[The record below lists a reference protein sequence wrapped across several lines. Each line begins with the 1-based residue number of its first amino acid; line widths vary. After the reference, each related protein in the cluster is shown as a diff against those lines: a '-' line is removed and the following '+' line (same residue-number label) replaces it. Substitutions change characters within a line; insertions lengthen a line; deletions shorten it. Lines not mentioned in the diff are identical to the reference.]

1 MSEMKMPGNL
11 ITADE
16 LSEKLSKHGCPL
28 SGKQIKELAL
38 QDKLPY
44 FLWVVPSKNGK
55 SRASDPLFQLTP
67 MKMWMMENGWLSQ
80 REGEHPIQRSGE
92 IPFRDQLRH
101 LQLEFL
107 EMKKTLKLLL
117 ALNKKRLEDMTPE
130 EREKAEVGA

>member
-55 SRASDPLFQLTP
+55 SRASDPLFQFTP
-67 MKMWMMENGWLSQ
+67 MKQWMMENGWLELH
-80 REGEHPIQRSGE
+80 EGESPITPKGE
-92 IPFRDQLRH
+92 ESFASRLSRVEQTVDH
-101 LQLEFL
+101 LV
-107 EMKKTLKLLL
+107 
-117 ALNKKRLEDMTPE
+117 KRLPKKGDDQ
-130 EREKAEVGA
+130 